1 MKGLL
6 LRNLYTLRIPVLIV
20 AALALLMGAGIGVLY
35 MAMYLALVYLVMLE
49 TMPLAEDVKSGFE
62 SWRLTMPVSRKDCVN
77 ASFLTVLMING
88 SVLLVSLLCDIAATS
103 EFQEIWYDFGIM
115 SAFGLLLPGVLLL
128 LTSCFGFKKA
138 GIMILPLMLVF
149 VGVMRFVPGPDVQ
162 FHGNGT
168 SPVVTYQPYHM
179 VLTPVCL
186 AVFVTAWLLS
196 LHLIEKREF

>member
-6 LRNLYTLRIPVLIV
+6 LRNLYSLRIPVLIV
-20 AALALLMGAGIGVLY
+20 AAAAVLMGAMIGVPFMALY
-35 MAMYLALVYLVMLE
+35 LGLTYLVMLE

-77 ASFLTVLMING
+77 AAFLTVLILNG
-88 SVLLVSLLCDIAATS
+88 SVLMLSLLCDIAAPS

-115 SAFGLLLPGVLLL
+115 SAIGLLLPGVLLL
-128 LTSCFGFKKA
+128 LTSRFGFKKA
-138 GIMILPLMLVF
+138 GIGILPLLVLF
-149 VGVMRFVPGPDVQ
+149 ALVMRFVPGPDVQ

-168 SPVVTYQPYHM
+168 PPVVTYQPYHM